1 MNAPDLPTDPLDGLR
16 PSADRRDPRAPSLLR
31 PWGESDTLRGRRVLL
46 GVPYDGGIPSRPG
59 ARFGPRALR
68 EALGA
73 FGTFDGSR
81 EMADDAGLLDLG
93 DLALPTMNAEA
104 AHGRIETAAQRIF
117 AAGARPIFVGGD
129 HGVTGSLIRGL
140 AAAHPEL
147 RLALIT
153 IDAHLDVREYED
165 EASLS
170 SGTPFRRA
178 LETSVLEGERTA
190 MIGVRRFANSR
201 YYTEWAEAR
210 GVNLVT
216 VADVAERGAATIARD
231 AIAHVLKDADA
242 LYLSVDLDAA
252 DAAVAPGVSAPGIGG
267 LSAREMIELVR
278 TVAGEPRL
286 LGADLMELSPPYD
299 QDGRTAKL
307 AARLLLEL
315 LAADGATGR

>member
-1 MNAPDLPTDPLDGLR
+1 MDPLDGLR

-31 PWGESDTLRGRRVLL
+31 PWGGSDTLRGRRVLL

-81 EMADDAGLLDLG
+81 EMAGGSELLDLG
-93 DLALPTMNAEA
+93 DLALPTMNGET
-104 AHGRIETAAQRIF
+104 AHSRIEAAAQRIF
-117 AAGARPIFVGGD
+117 ATGARPIFVGGD

-140 AAAHPEL
+140 AAARPEL

-153 IDAHLDVREYED
+153 IDAHLDVREYQD

-178 LETSVLEGERTA
+178 LETPVLEGERTA
-190 MIGVRRFANSR
+190 MVGVRRFANSR
-201 YYTEWAEAR
+201 YYTDWAQAN
-210 GVNLVT
+210 GVHLVT
-216 VADVAERGAATIARD
+216 VEDVAERGAAAIARD
-231 AIAHVLKDADA
+231 TLARVTKDADV

-252 DAAVAPGVSAPGIGG
+252 DAAAAPGVSAPGIGG
-267 LSAREMIELVR
+267 LTAREMIELVR

-299 QDGRTAKL
+299 QDGRTARL
-307 AARLLLEL
+307 AGRLLLEL
-315 LAADGATGR
+315 LAADGAVGR